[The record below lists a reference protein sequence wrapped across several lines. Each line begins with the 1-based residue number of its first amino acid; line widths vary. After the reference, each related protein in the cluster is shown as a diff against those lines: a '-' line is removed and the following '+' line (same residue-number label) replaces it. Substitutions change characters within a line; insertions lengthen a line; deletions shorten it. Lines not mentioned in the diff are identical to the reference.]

1 MAKNE
6 SRFPV
11 PVWNGADYARVPEGR
26 YQAIAV
32 GHQGPEWVRKFQR
45 WSMLVEFELLDDGAR
60 VCAFYNF
67 GNDRS
72 APKVLRRG
80 KYFKAWTLANGEMPR
95 KVQPMSPD
103 VFLDGQVYT
112 VEVRDNRR
120 DAAEAEKADAE
131 IYSVVAEIIAVDRP
145 NLTRNQE
152 SFNQLIRESEIKQSP
167 NQAIN
172 QSGLASTRS
181 RSKKAASFALA
192 GRR

>member
-6 SRFPV
+6 SRTPV
-11 PVWNGADYARVPEGR
+11 PIWTGADYARVPEGR

-32 GHQGPEWVRKFQR
+32 RHQGPDWTRKFQR

-67 GNDRS
+67 GNDRN
-72 APKVLRRG
+72 AAQVLRRG
-80 KYFKAWTLANGEMPR
+80 NYFKAWTLANGEMPR
-95 KVQPMSPD
+95 KGQPMSPD

-120 DAAEAEKADAE
+120 DAAEKEKADAE
-131 IYSVVAEIIAVDRP
+131 IYSVVSEIIAVDRP
-145 NLTRNQE
+145 APTRNQE
-152 SFNQLIRESEIKQSP
+152 SLNQLIRESEIKQSP

-172 QSGLASTRS
+172 QSGLASTRA
-181 RSKKAASFALA
+181 RSQKAASFALA